1 MARFGSPLITIGSAA
16 VVIAIACAVLVVVR
30 GDNGSA
36 EAPLP
41 DKPAVEYTT
50 EQPAPEPNLPPPAP
64 EPEMP
69 VTNDSIESL
78 VQGTLE
84 AIRREDRAWLART
97 MESTNGRPLNE
108 DDLLAVY
115 RQFLWRSAQ
124 PMWARVRAGFEAGTW
139 RAEDDGDKGRIILD
153 VGGALGEMRLE
164 LVKIDNVWHY
174 AGT

>member
-16 VVIAIACAVLVVVR
+16 VVIAIACTVLVVVR

-36 EAPLP
+36 EAPEQ
-41 DKPAVEYTT
+41 KPAVEYTAG
-50 EQPAPEPNLPPPAP
+50 QPAPEPNLPPPAP

-69 VTNDSIESL
+69 VTNGSIESL
-78 VQGTLE
+78 VQGTLD
-84 AIRREDRAWLART
+84 AITRGDRAWLARS
-97 MESTNGRPLNE
+97 MESTSGRPLTE
-108 DDLLAVY
+108 DDLLAAY

-124 PMWARVRAGFEAGTW
+124 PMWARVRAGFEGGAW
-139 RAEDDGDKGRIILD
+139 RTEDNGDKGRIILD

-164 LVKIDNVWHY
+164 LVKIDNAWHY